1 MRIYLKYNE
10 ILENGQNLLEIS
22 KEYDDVI
29 NNIRLIYENIQK
41 VWVSD
46 NKETEDKKMEKLNQS
61 LTYNNNY
68 YNLFAKVIKQVNEEF
83 LLTEQDATEYLQ
95 FDNLDEVKKYGAM

>member
-41 VWVSD
+41 VWVS
-46 NKETEDKKMEKLNQS
+46 DKKMEKLNQS